1 MSEYNSTFEQI
12 QMMLNTEK
20 SVLLSHLGTPVIT
33 FPAFTAYYINHL
45 WMVLY
50 FKEIRQSDRLHSLL
64 KAVAFLNDELCLLWS
79 TGLKLIS
86 NTISIDVASPK
97 TTSELIVLYGA
108 PHAEFG
114 GGKSTFQYL
123 SDNGHMIFAQCE
135 DDRVIDLRSVTL
147 PELAKTFIK

>member
-1 MSEYNSTFEQI
+1 MSEYNSTFEQF

-20 SVLLSHLGTPVIT
+20 SVLLSHLGTPAIS
-33 FPAFTAYYINHL
+33 FPAFTAYYKNHL

-50 FKEIRQSDRLHSLL
+50 FKEVRQTDYLHSLL
-64 KAVAFLNDELCLLWS
+64 KAVAFFDDELRLLWS

-86 NTISIDVASPK
+86 NTTTIDVASPK
-97 TTSELIVLYGA
+97 TTSELISLYGT

-147 PELAKTFIK
+147 PELAKTFTK